1 MEMLLRAGRT
11 AFGIC
16 LIGLGIQ
23 GMFYSDF
30 DPVFLPDASSWLPF
44 HTALEYV
51 WCLMLILSGLSIIL
65 EKKSKEVSL
74 VLGGIFLILF
84 LFCQVPYLLFVDP
97 NGKALG
103 SWTKALKELAF
114 SGGAFVVAG
123 SYASSTI
130 QPASRLLNLLQKLIP
145 FGRVFFSITMIA
157 FGIDHFLY
165 SEFVA
170 TLVPDWIPNHIFWT
184 DFAGVALIGSGVAI
198 IAKIKL
204 KIVAGMLGTMIF
216 LWFIFLHIPRGIAD
230 PYGNRGNEMT
240 SVIQSFGFSGIAFVI
255 ALGSRQGI
263 KEPLIKMKGEL

>member
-1 MEMLLRAGRT
+1 MKILVRAGRI
-11 AFGIC
+11 AFGAC
-16 LIGLGIQ
+16 LVGLGIQ

-44 HTALEYV
+44 HTPLEYI
-51 WCLMLILSGLSIIL
+51 WCLILILSGFSIIL

-103 SWTKALKELAF
+103 SWTHALKELAF

-123 SYASSTI
+123 SYSPAITI
-130 QPASRLLNLLQKLIP
+130 RPESKLIKLLEKLVP

-170 TLVPDWIPNHIFWT
+170 GLVPAWIPDHIFWT
-184 DFAGVALIGSGVAI
+184 YFAGAALIGSGVAI

-204 KIVAGMLGTMIF
+204 KIVASLLGTMIF

-230 PYGNRGNEMT
+230 PYSNRGNKMT
-240 SVIQSFGFSGIAFVI
+240 SVIQSFGFSGVAFVI
-255 ALGSRQGI
+255 AFGTRQGI
-263 KEPLIKMKGEL
+263 NKSPS